1 MHIKFSTL
9 KEPNPIKSLFI
20 NLLTI
25 AVSLFVA
32 FVFIEVCYRTYFF
45 LNPPLIVKTL
55 TGNRFSPNVNG
66 IYRGGK
72 ISTDKYGF
80 RNGIDIHAWDKK
92 KKIMLIGDSVGFGMG
107 IDDEDT
113 ISHQLNE
120 AFKGTD
126 VGFLNLSN
134 PGWDTIQL
142 RDRLYF
148 YGTKLGP
155 WKLIVWLYFIN
166 DAKLS
171 KIYSPPDYKTLGVL
185 NLPIETLPNNFFI
198 FRWPNALRKKII
210 RSRQLKNKQ
219 KDPRRKSWSE
229 YYKWC
234 ISTYETGTVTK
245 RNEKVFVHDIV
256 LWAQQ
261 NESNILFVI
270 FPAETQFADKNKI
283 PQDFIKSL
291 GEEYNFPVIDLLP
304 YLSKAHKKERI
315 FLEGDYSHLSAKGMK
330 LVSDILKQWLIK
342 NSHKLK

>member
-9 KEPNPIKSLFI
+9 KETNPIKSLFI

-32 FVFIEVCYRTYFF
+32 FVLIEVGYRIYFS
-45 LNPPLIVKTL
+45 LNPPLIVETL
-55 TGNRFSPNVNG
+55 TGNRFRPNVNG
-66 IYRGGK
+66 IYRGGR
-72 ISTDKYGF
+72 ISTDKHGF
-80 RNGIDIHAWDKK
+80 RNGIDNHAWDKK

-107 IDDEDT
+107 INDEDT

-120 AFKGTD
+120 TFKGAD
-126 VGFLNLSN
+126 VGFLNLCN

-148 YGTKLGP
+148 HGTKLGP
-155 WKLIVWLYFIN
+155 WKLIVWLYSIN

-185 NLPIETLPNNFFI
+185 NLPLDTLPNNFFI
-198 FRWPNALRKKII
+198 FRWPDALRKKII

-234 ISTYETGTVTK
+234 ISTYETGTSTK
-245 RNEKVFVHDIV
+245 RNEKVFVHDV
-256 LWAQQ
+256 VQWTQQ
-261 NESNILFVI
+261 NDSNILFVI
-270 FPAETQFADKNKI
+270 FPAETQFTDKNRI
-283 PQDFIKSL
+283 PSYI
-291 GEEYNFPVIDLLP
+291 
-304 YLSKAHKKERI
+304 
-315 FLEGDYSHLSAKGMK
+315 
-330 LVSDILKQWLIK
+330 
-342 NSHKLK
+342 

>member
-1 MHIKFSTL
+1 MQIKSSTL
-9 KEPNPIKSLFI
+9 KKPNPTKSLFI

-32 FVFIEVCYRTYFF
+32 FVFIEVCYRIYSF
-45 LNPPLIVKTL
+45 LNPPLIVETL

-72 ISTDKYGF
+72 ISTDNHGF

-107 IDDEDT
+107 IDDKDT

-126 VGFLNLSN
+126 VGFLNLCN

-142 RDRLYF
+142 RDRLFF
-148 YGTKLGP
+148 YGTKLKP
-155 WKLIVWLYFIN
+155 WELVVWLYSIN

-171 KIYSPPDYKTLGVL
+171 KIYLPPDYKTLGVL
-185 NLPIETLPNNFFI
+185 NLPLKTLPDNFFI
-198 FRWPNALRKKII
+198 FRWPDALRKKVV
-210 RSRQLKNKQ
+210 RSRQLKNKR
-219 KDPRRKSWSE
+219 KDTRRKSWNE

-245 RNEKVFVHDIV
+245 GNEEVFVHDIV

-270 FPAETQFADKNKI
+270 FPAETQFADNNKI

-291 GEEYNFPVIDLLP
+291 GEKNNFPVIDLLP

-315 FLEGDYSHLSAKGMK
+315 FLEGDHSHLNPRGMK
-330 LVSDILKQWLIK
+330 LVSDILQQWLIK
-342 NSHKLK
+342 NRHNLK